1 MEFFI
6 TSTFHFKSRHHQNS
20 TKTKYPSKFIQGIY
34 FINDDMKTR
43 RLLQEGRKF
52 NEKIYIIIYLSQSTL
67 KLFPKVGQEQKT
79 KRNKKKNC

>member
-1 MEFFI
+1 
-6 TSTFHFKSRHHQNS
+6 
-20 TKTKYPSKFIQGIY
+20 
-34 FINDDMKTR
+34 MKTR

-79 KRNKKKNC
+79 NKKKEKKMLINFKKKFKDACSNPFINNFL